1 MFYRICRR
9 GKEKKNIQ
17 MKREKK
23 EKEGEKGTEEMKI
36 VTPTQVLSSEPRKT
50 FHVGFLTE
58 ESTAKSKD

>member
-23 EKEGEKGTEEMKI
+23 EKEGEKGTEERKI
-36 VTPTQVLSSEPRKT
+36 VTPTQMLSSEPRKT
-50 FHVGFLTE
+50 SPVGFLTE